1 MEIPLLDLVCMEC
14 VLAET
19 IGKCM
24 GSLEE
29 EIGGTGVGS
38 DGTLRLGGAVEEGCG
53 QGAVLGIEVGKGD
66 TVGLKGLEEGVA
78 GGTDCG
84 TGPKMEG

>member
-1 MEIPLLDLVCMEC
+1 MEC
-14 VLAET
+14 VLAGT
-19 IGKCM
+19 IGKGM

-29 EIGGTGVGS
+29 ETGGTGGGS
-38 DGTLRLGGAVEEGCG
+38 DGTGRLGWAVEEGCG
-53 QGAVLGIEVGKGD
+53 QGSILGREVGKED
-66 TVGLKGLEEGVA
+66 TVGLKRLEEGVA

>member
-1 MEIPLLDLVCMEC
+1 MEC
-14 VLAET
+14 VLAGT

-29 EIGGTGVGS
+29 EIGGTGGGS
-38 DGTLRLGGAVEEGCG
+38 DGTVRLVGAVEEGCG
-53 QGAVLGIEVGKGD
+53 QGAVLGREVGKEGQI
-66 TVGLKGLEEGVA
+66 VGLKGLEEGVA